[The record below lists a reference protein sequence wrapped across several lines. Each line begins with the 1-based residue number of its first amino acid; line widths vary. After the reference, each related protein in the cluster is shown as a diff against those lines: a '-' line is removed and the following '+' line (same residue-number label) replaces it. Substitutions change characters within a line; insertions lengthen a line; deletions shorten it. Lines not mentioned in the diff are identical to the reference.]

1 MIKMKQEPFERG
13 AGTLLPVASLPSDYG
28 IGTFGKAA
36 YDFLDFLYKSGQKYW
51 QVLPIGPTGYGDSPY
66 QSFSAFAGNPYFID
80 LDILIE
86 EDLLSEEDIEGVDW
100 GEHQSTIDYGK
111 IYLNRYKVL
120 KIAFSRFESKNTSY
134 KDFCE
139 KNKFWL
145 DDYSEYMAIKD
156 SFQGLEWSKW
166 PEDIRSREEE
176 ALKEYREKLEDDIEY
191 WKFLQYK
198 FTEQLICLKNYAHE
212 KGITIIGDIPIYVA
226 LDSADVWANIKEF
239 QMDKE
244 KKPTMVAGVPPDI
257 FSDTGQLWG
266 NPLYD
271 WDYMENNNFSWWRD
285 RMKYSA
291 LLYDIIRIDHFIGII
306 RYYAVKFGEK
316 TALNGIWKDGPGE
329 KLINAIN
336 EEIGE
341 SKIIVEDLGIITERV
356 KKIMKESGY
365 PGMRILQ
372 FGFDSDARNDNLA
385 RNFPEN
391 SVVYGGTHDNETL
404 RGYFQNL
411 STQERT
417 KARKFLNVKQNRFL
431 VWKTI
436 EAGFKS
442 KANTVIFQ
450 MQDYLEL
457 DNSARMNFPSTIG
470 GNWVWRLV
478 PSQISDDLIHK
489 IRKLTENTKR

>member
-1 MIKMKQEPFERG
+1 MINIKQEPFARG
-13 AGTLLPVASLPSDYG
+13 AGTLLPVASLPSNYG
-28 IGTFGKAA
+28 IGTLGKAA
-36 YDFLDFLYKSGQKYW
+36 YDFVDFLHETGQKYW

-80 LDILIE
+80 LDILIQE
-86 EDLLSEEDIEGVDW
+86 KLLSDKDIEGVDW
-100 GEHQSTIDYGK
+100 GDSEDTIDYGK
-111 IYLNRYKVL
+111 IYINRYRIL
-120 KIAFSRFESKNTSY
+120 KIAFSRFDTNKVSY

-156 SFQGLEWSKW
+156 SFEGMEWSKW
-166 PEDIRSREEE
+166 PENIRNREEN
-176 ALKEYREKLEDDIEY
+176 ALNEYRVKLSDDIKY

-198 FTEQLICLKNYAHE
+198 FTEQLICLKKYAHE
-212 KGITIIGDIPIYVA
+212 KSITIIGDIPIYVA
-226 LDSADVWANIKEF
+226 MDSADVWANIEEF
-239 QMDKE
+239 QMDE
-244 KKPTMVAGVPPDI
+244 DRKPTMVAGVPPDI

-271 WDYMENNNFSWWRD
+271 WEHMKENDFKWWRS
-285 RMKYSA
+285 RMKYSS

-306 RYYAVKFGEK
+306 RYYAVDSEEK
-316 TALNGIWKDGPGE
+316 TAMNGIWKDGPGE
-329 KLINAIN
+329 DLINAIN

-341 SKIIVEDLGIITERV
+341 SKIIVEDLGIITEKV

-365 PGMRILQ
+365 PGMRLLQ
-372 FGFDSDARNDNLA
+372 FGFDGDPRNGNLS

-411 STQERT
+411 TTKERA
-417 KARKFLNVKQNRFL
+417 KARKVLNIKQNRFF

-436 EAGFKS
+436 ESGFKS

-470 GNWVWRLV
+470 GNWTWRLL
-478 PSQISDDLIHK
+478 SGQINSALIK
-489 IRKLTENTKR
+489 KLRKLTEDTNR